1 MSHKFGV
8 TESENLG
15 DALIHCADFAVQR
28 NRKNQMIETI
38 DQVAVTLAGIRNNFS
53 KPFQLFSAGR
63 RILHLLDSAGI
74 APQFVDFPLL
84 APNVDSKQDDE
95 NAHPYWERFEVQWAA
110 LQSLVGQD
118 GNANGKDR
126 QHQNRQA
133 PHIIF
138 LAFEPVEF
146 LRRLSRFLIA
156 SGHRSFPRSIW
167 KGETEENREPP

>member
-28 NRKNQMIETI
+28 NRKNQMIEAV
-38 DQVAVTLAGIRNNFS
+38 DQVSITLPGIRNNFS
-53 KPFQLFSAGR
+53 KLLQLCSAGR

-74 APQFVDFPLL
+74 AAQFVDFPLL
-84 APNVDSKQDDE
+84 APNVDPKQDDE
-95 NAHPYWERFEVQWAA
+95 NAHPYWERLEVQWAA

-133 PHIIF
+133 PDIF
-138 LAFEPVEF
+138 LLAFKPVQF
-146 LRRLSRFLIA
+146 PRRLSRLLIA